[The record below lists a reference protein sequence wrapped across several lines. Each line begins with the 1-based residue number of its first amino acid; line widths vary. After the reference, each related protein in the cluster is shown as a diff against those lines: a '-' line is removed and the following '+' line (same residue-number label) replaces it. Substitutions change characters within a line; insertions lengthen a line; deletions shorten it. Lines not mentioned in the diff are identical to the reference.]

1 MTKAQACQAL
11 TGAGIAAGPCQAD
24 AEAVAD
30 QHVAAR
36 ACWSRSRAPTASGSR
51 VLVPGHPEL
60 PECDRADH
68 KGKT

>member
-1 MTKAQACQAL
+1 MLVEIPRTDGVGQ
-11 TGAGIAAGPCQAD
+11 
-24 AEAVAD
+24 
-30 QHVAAR
+30 
-36 ACWSRSRAPTASGSR
+36 R